1 MPQPQCAYGWAV
13 TDGNVRPDQ
22 IIGVRTYVQKISDVS
37 GVKGGVEMKKT
48 VHKFV
53 IEDGFDIAISMPKGA
68 EILSV
73 QNQNGNIAIWA
84 LVIPS
89 NEPEQRCFEIYGT
102 GHPMHCDMGI
112 ERNFIGTVQIGGL
125 VFHVFERVN

>member
-1 MPQPQCAYGWAV
+1 MPQSRSLYRRATQ
-13 TDGNVRPDQ
+13 DGNVRPDE
-22 IIGVRTYVQKISDVS
+22 IIRVCTYLQKISDVS
-37 GVKGGVEMKKT
+37 GIKGGVEMKKT

-53 IEDGFDIAISMPKGA
+53 IEDGLDTAISMPKGA